1 VIPPLQIPGIGT
13 STLLIGGIVFAVVLV
28 AILAVVFIYVD
39 PWGGEPWDDF
49 AEATQKIVDSENADA
64 IAFMPYSDGP
74 LIPKPAIYDRELLGA
89 TAVTEPRTESESMS
103 MGKATGSTRSR
114 AST

>member
-1 VIPPLQIPGIGT
+1 VGR
-13 STLLIGGIVFAVVLV
+13 
-28 AILAVVFIYVD
+28 
-39 PWGGEPWDDF
+39 EPWDDF

-74 LIPKPAIYDRELLGA
+74 LIPKPAIYDRELLGGNGG
-89 TAVTEPRTESESMS
+89 TEPRTASASTS
-103 MGKATGSTRSR
+103 TGRATGSTRSR